1 MFITFE
7 GIDGCGKTTQV
18 ELLKKELINRR
29 LEFISV
35 REPGSTQ
42 ISEQIRQILLNP
54 DNNKITPETEALLF
68 ASARA
73 QLVKDTIKPAMNENK
88 IVICDRFIDSTI
100 AYQGYGRG
108 MDLKSLEIINS
119 FAIQN
124 TIPGFTFIID
134 ISIKESH
141 NRLSSP
147 SLDRMESIGGEFFN
161 KVRKGFLQIAKED
174 PKRVYVL
181 DGMNPIEKIQSNI
194 VSIIF

>member
-18 ELLKKELINRR
+18 ELLKKELNNRR

-54 DNNKITPETEALLF
+54 DNIKITPETEALLF

-73 QLVKDTIKPAMNENK
+73 QIVKDKIKPAMNENK

-100 AYQGYGRG
+100 AYQGYGR
-108 MDLKSLEIINS
+108 
-119 FAIQN
+119 
-124 TIPGFTFIID
+124 
-134 ISIKESH
+134 
-141 NRLSSP
+141 
-147 SLDRMESIGGEFFN
+147 
-161 KVRKGFLQIAKED
+161 
-174 PKRVYVL
+174 
-181 DGMNPIEKIQSNI
+181 
-194 VSIIF
+194 